1 MAFRAV
7 YLTRSRSHRVHVATD
22 GNTGKGLT
30 MPIDWAKAQREAE
43 EDLAERRRTGVWG
56 DPDDDGCKDCC
67 SLLMGAFSLTGLVAV
82 FVPMLLYQL
91 KRGKSDEPR

>member
-1 MAFRAV
+1 
-7 YLTRSRSHRVHVATD
+7 
-22 GNTGKGLT
+22 

-67 SLLMGAFSLTGLVAV
+67 SLVFSAFSLTGLVGV
-82 FVPMLLYQL
+82 LVPMLLYQL
-91 KRGKSDEPR
+91 KKGINDGSR